1 MRYLLLGAVA
11 LAVVACGGAS
21 STHDAASSV
30 RDSPPLA
37 RQARE
42 LVAFQRNGGL
52 AATLDTVTVRADGS
66 TRSDKRY
73 GGAGR
78 HYDDFRLD
86 PALLRRLRA
95 ALAGLPAHLPS
106 AGSGD
111 RDGDTYLLR
120 YGGRTYWARQG
131 AVPAPLRP
139 AVDALSAIADGA
151 GRSGRVT
158 SVRQAPSA

>member
-1 MRYLLLGAVA
+1 MRYLLLGAVG
-11 LAVVACGGAS
+11 LAVAACGVS
-21 STHDAASSV
+21 KTFDVTSSV
-30 RDSPPLA
+30 QHRAAAA
-37 RQARE
+37 RTARE

-52 AATLDTVTVRADGS
+52 AATLDTVTVLADGS

-86 PALLRRLRA
+86 PTLLQRLRA
-95 ALAGLPAHLPS
+95 ALARLPARLPH

-111 RDGDTYLLR
+111 RNGDTYLLR

-131 AVPAPLRP
+131 AVPAVLRP
-139 AVDALSAIADGA
+139 AVDALAAIADGA

-158 SVRQAPSA
+158 TVRQAPSA